1 MAHSTESSEHGHGS
15 AAIPVSI
22 GAMLVT
28 LGVVYGD
35 IGTSPMYVTKALLAG
50 QGGIMTV
57 TEEFILGA
65 LSLVIWTVTLL
76 TTVKYVLVSL
86 KADNHGEGGIFALY
100 SIVRKYGK
108 WLIVPA
114 MLGGAALLADGILT
128 PAVTITTAIE
138 GLRTIPAVHDIMG
151 DNQMNVVVITLI
163 IVCLLFA
170 VQRVGTSKIGHA
182 FGPVM
187 TFWFL
192 FLGGAGLIYVL
203 GNPVV
208 LLAFNPLRGIS
219 FLLSP
224 NNHAGIMILGSCFL
238 ATTGAEALYS
248 DMGHVGKAN
257 IYFSWPFVKLCLILN
272 YLGQGAW
279 IIANHGSGELAAI
292 TDLNPFFQML
302 PEESRVFAVILSTF
316 AAIIASQAL
325 ITGSYSI
332 VSEAIR
338 LDLMP
343 HMKIN
348 YPSETRGQIYI
359 SLVNNI
365 MWIGCMGV
373 VLLFQSSEHM
383 EAAYGLAI
391 TCTMLMTTLL
401 LFTYLSRIRR
411 KPAAAV
417 VFLVFFGAIELMFF
431 FSSLTKFFHGGYVTV
446 LLATVLFLVMYIWRR
461 GTAIERTQSVYLP
474 VREYLDQLFD
484 LSHDESYPLLADNL
498 VFLTNDSS
506 LDKLDRDI
514 LYSILD
520 KRPKRARAYYFLN
533 VQVTDEPYTHEYMVN
548 TFDTDFV
555 FKVQLRL
562 GFRVNQR
569 VNTYLYQIVED
580 LVEHNQLAP
589 QNHRYS
595 IYRKHSI
602 VGDFRFCLIRKVLSP
617 ETDISGADAR
627 TIEAKYFIRR
637 LCGTP
642 MRWYGL
648 ENSSVIFEYVPLFA
662 KAKRQHKLTRIPIDA
677 NAVLAAAPKKVVA
690 KPAENS
696 EDSDDED
703 IFSASM
709 HNEREENASD
719 AEKTLVGGDTASF
732 KPLRIDEDDEDS
744 EEEELEYA
752 VKAAEAKIGEQGQD
766 DDR

>member
-1 MAHSTESSEHGHGS
+1 
-15 AAIPVSI
+15 
-22 GAMLVT
+22 
-28 LGVVYGD
+28 
-35 IGTSPMYVTKALLAG
+35 
-50 QGGIMTV
+50 
-57 TEEFILGA
+57 
-65 LSLVIWTVTLL
+65 
-76 TTVKYVLVSL
+76 
-86 KADNHGEGGIFALY
+86 
-100 SIVRKYGK
+100 
-108 WLIVPA
+108 
-114 MLGGAALLADGILT
+114 
-128 PAVTITTAIE
+128 
-138 GLRTIPAVHDIMG
+138 
-151 DNQMNVVVITLI
+151 
-163 IVCLLFA
+163 
-170 VQRVGTSKIGHA
+170 
-182 FGPVM
+182 
-187 TFWFL
+187 
-192 FLGGAGLIYVL
+192 
-203 GNPVV
+203 
-208 LLAFNPLRGIS
+208 
-219 FLLSP
+219 
-224 NNHAGIMILGSCFL
+224 
-238 ATTGAEALYS
+238 
-248 DMGHVGKAN
+248 
-257 IYFSWPFVKLCLILN
+257 
-272 YLGQGAW
+272 
-279 IIANHGSGELAAI
+279 
-292 TDLNPFFQML
+292 ML

-617 ETDISGADAR
+617 ETDISGADSR

>member
-1 MAHSTESSEHGHGS
+1 
-15 AAIPVSI
+15 
-22 GAMLVT
+22 
-28 LGVVYGD
+28 
-35 IGTSPMYVTKALLAG
+35 
-50 QGGIMTV
+50 
-57 TEEFILGA
+57 
-65 LSLVIWTVTLL
+65 
-76 TTVKYVLVSL
+76 
-86 KADNHGEGGIFALY
+86 
-100 SIVRKYGK
+100 
-108 WLIVPA
+108 
-114 MLGGAALLADGILT
+114 
-128 PAVTITTAIE
+128 
-138 GLRTIPAVHDIMG
+138 
-151 DNQMNVVVITLI
+151 
-163 IVCLLFA
+163 
-170 VQRVGTSKIGHA
+170 
-182 FGPVM
+182 
-187 TFWFL
+187 
-192 FLGGAGLIYVL
+192 
-203 GNPVV
+203 
-208 LLAFNPLRGIS
+208 
-219 FLLSP
+219 
-224 NNHAGIMILGSCFL
+224 
-238 ATTGAEALYS
+238 
-248 DMGHVGKAN
+248 
-257 IYFSWPFVKLCLILN
+257 
-272 YLGQGAW
+272 
-279 IIANHGSGELAAI
+279 
-292 TDLNPFFQML
+292 
-302 PEESRVFAVILSTF
+302 
-316 AAIIASQAL
+316 
-325 ITGSYSI
+325 
-332 VSEAIR
+332 
-338 LDLMP
+338 
-343 HMKIN
+343 
-348 YPSETRGQIYI
+348 
-359 SLVNNI
+359 
-365 MWIGCMGV
+365 
-373 VLLFQSSEHM
+373 
-383 EAAYGLAI
+383 
-391 TCTMLMTTLL
+391 
-401 LFTYLSRIRR
+401 
-411 KPAAAV
+411 
-417 VFLVFFGAIELMFF
+417 
-431 FSSLTKFFHGGYVTV
+431 
-446 LLATVLFLVMYIWRR
+446 VLFLVMYIWRR

-589 QNHRYS
+589 QNHKYS

-602 VGDFRFCLIRKVLSP
+602 VGDFRFCLIRKILSP
-617 ETDISGADAR
+617 ETDISGADSR

-690 KPAENS
+690 KPAEGD

-709 HNEREENASD
+709 HNEREENAND

-732 KPLRIDEDDEDS
+732 KPLRIDEEDEDDEDS

-752 VKAAEAKIGEQGQD
+752 VKAAETKIGEEDQG